1 MLEQPLSSET
11 NTNKK
16 INLMDLT
23 RQQMREFFA
32 ELGEKPF
39 RADQLV
45 KWIYHFGE
53 DNFDNM
59 TNINKKL
66 REKLKAVAEIKA
78 PEVAVEQRSADG
90 TIKWAMQ
97 VGEQQVETVYI
108 PEADRATLCV
118 SSQVGCALAC
128 TFCSTAQQGFN
139 RNLTVSE
146 IIGQVWR
153 ASKIIGNFGVTGVR
167 PITNVVMMGMGEPLL
182 NVANVVP
189 AMEIMLDDFA
199 YGLSKRRV
207 TLSTSGV
214 VPALDML
221 RDKIDVALAISL
233 HAPNDELRD
242 EIMPINKKY
251 NIKMLMDSVH
261 RYLEVSNANHGK
273 VTIEYVLLD
282 HVNDGTEHAHQL
294 AQVLKN
300 TPCKINLIP
309 WNPFTEAPYG
319 KSSNS
324 RVDRF
329 QKTLME
335 YGFTVIVRKTRGDD
349 IDAAC
354 GQLAADVI
362 DRTKRTAMKRKFG
375 EGIDVKAVN

>member
-11 NTNKK
+11 NTKK

-78 PEVAVEQRSADG
+78 PEVAVEQRSSDG

-309 WNPFTEAPYG
+309 WNPFPEAPYG

-354 GQLAADVI
+354 GQLAGDVI

-375 EGIDVKAVN
+375 EGIDVKTVN

>member
-11 NTNKK
+11 NTKK

-309 WNPFTEAPYG
+309 WNPFPAAPYG

-354 GQLAADVI
+354 GQLAGDVI

>member
-11 NTNKK
+11 NTKK

-309 WNPFTEAPYG
+309 WNPFPETPYG

-354 GQLAADVI
+354 GQLAGDVI
-362 DRTKRTAMKRKFG
+362 DRTKRTAIKRKFG